1 MFEFFPRLDNP
12 PLFVSLFSEQKLRD
26 KTLAGKAAIFDV
38 EVLEASRRNV
48 PDVTDEFAARVRPGL
63 TAAELFAEL
72 RKAIDEED
80 AKEFKPERNKA
91 LGESLIKVMNVQVP
105 DSLVTNQAREKFALM
120 MADMRNGG
128 VSDEEIKR
136 QISPENFAKYK
147 DIVKA
152 DIIRDFKISMAAD
165 EIARLEQITVPEYQ
179 IQEQLESIKKD
190 AAESKE
196 EMDEG
201 MIRAR
206 VESTMTRQAVF
217 DWLAERGNLHAEYET
232 DNAGEQEFDPE
243 LMQKLAKESLERE
256 GIDSSVV
263 DAVVV
268 EEAEEKLEVAKVEE
282 AVAPAI
288 EKKKE
293 EETVVAVVEE
303 ATPEPVREEAPAT
316 PVVAKAEEAA
326 QPPQEEEKK
335 KDPNVFNAFSNLF
348 KF

>member
-1 MFEFFPRLDNP
+1 
-12 PLFVSLFSEQKLRD
+12 
-26 KTLAGKAAIFDV
+26 
-38 EVLEASRRNV
+38 LEASRRNV
-48 PDVTDEFAARVRPGL
+48 PEVTDEFAAKVRPGL
-63 TAAELFAEL
+63 TVAELFAEL

-80 AKEFKPERNKA
+80 AKQFKPERNKA
-91 LGESLIKVMNVQVP
+91 LGESLVEVMNVQVP

-128 VSDEEIKR
+128 VADEEIKR

-217 DWLAERGNLHAEYET
+217 DWLAERGNLSVEYEKEN
-232 DNAGEQEFDPE
+232 DGEPEFDQE

-263 DAVVV
+263 EAVIVEETEEKLAVVETKMEEKPVPVV
-268 EEAEEKLEVAKVEE
+268 EE
-282 AVAPAI
+282 
-288 EKKKE
+288 KE
-293 EETVVAVVEE
+293 EVEVVAE
-303 ATPEPVREEAPAT
+303 TPPEPVTEEAPTT
-316 PVVAKAEEAA
+316 PVVSKAEEVAA
-326 QPPQEEEKK
+326 QPTQEEEKK
-335 KDPNVFNAFSNLF
+335 KDPNVFDAFSNLF

>member
-1 MFEFFPRLDNP
+1 
-12 PLFVSLFSEQKLRD
+12 
-26 KTLAGKAAIFDV
+26 
-38 EVLEASRRNV
+38 LEASRRSV
-48 PDVTDEFAARVRPGL
+48 PEVTDEFADRVRPGL
-63 TAAELFAEL
+63 TAAELLAEL

-91 LGESLIKVMNVQVP
+91 LGESLTKVMNVQVP

-120 MADMRNGG
+120 MSDMRNGG

-165 EIARLEQITVPEYQ
+165 EIARLEQITVPAYQ
-179 IQEQLESIKKD
+179 IEEQMESIKKD
-190 AAESKE
+190 ATESSE
-196 EMDEG
+196 QFDEA
-201 MIRAR
+201 MIRAK

-217 DWLAERGNLHAEYET
+217 DWLAERGTMHAVYE
-232 DNAGEQEFDPE
+232 NENGEEEFDQE

-263 DAVVV
+263 EAVV
-268 EEAEEKLEVAKVEE
+268 EEVEE
-282 AVAPAI
+282 
-288 EKKKE
+288 E
-293 EETVVAVVEE
+293 VAVVEAKAVE
-303 ATPEPVREEAPAT
+303 TKVEEPAVVETEIVESTVEEPAVVVAEVAETKVEEPAPVEDKKQEEKEVAVVAAAGTAPAPVKEEAPS
-316 PVVAKAEEAA
+316 PVVAKAEAEA
-326 QPPQEEEKK
+326 QPPSAEEKK
-335 KDPNVFNAFSNLF
+335 KDDSSPNLLDAFSKLF